1 MTITTLFFAHYQ
13 DIVGDRERTLTLP
26 DGATVRTM
34 AQRLEQDF
42 PPLGDLLRH
51 GRVAVDE
58 EFADAD
64 TPLRDGAF
72 VAWMPPMSGG
82 A

>member
-1 MTITTLFFAHYQ
+1 MIITTLFFGHYQ
-13 DIVGDRERTLTLP
+13 DIVGSRERTFVLP
-26 DGATVRTM
+26 DLCDVR
-34 AQRLEQDF
+34 ALAERLERSF
-42 PPLGDLLRH
+42 PTLGSLLQH

-58 EFADAD
+58 EFAEAD
-64 TPLRDGAF
+64 TLLRDGVT